1 MDHGRGQ
8 HQSQAHLGATFT
20 PGGVDDFYMPEVVS
34 PAPKRLMPEVPDH
47 IQDNLARLEL
57 DGSPAQANRLSGLRS
72 PSPFAELPGAAGEQ
86 SRNSSVSTMTTM
98 NEPATFGNL
107 SKQTLPQGAALDSP
121 SFSPFP
127 RLEHRPPNVPP
138 SDEEK
143 ESILENARAPVLNST
158 DPEMQL
164 TWAQDA
170 LAYVEIAAQDSTKVS
185 ERQSARSQTPRT
197 EHQLR
202 VDAINVVS
210 FLADQHHPKAE
221 FVRGMWL
228 EFGKFNFRMD
238 KKEAFRCYSRAA
250 CNGYARAE
258 YRMGMQ
264 FESSNDPGKA
274 LTHYLRGVDAGDS
287 ASNYRLGMMTLLGQH
302 GQQLDYVRGVAL
314 IRKAAETADEN
325 APQGAY
331 VFGMLQAR
339 ELKQISVPDQ
349 VLPMDLVAAR
359 FHIEKAAYL
368 GFAKAQTK
376 MGGAYE
382 LGQLGCDFDPALSLH
397 YNALAS
403 RQGEPEADM
412 AISKWFLCGQKGLF
426 DKSDELAFVYAE
438 RAAQTGLPTA
448 EFAMGYFYEIGIH
461 VRSDL
466 NQSKDWYTKAANHG
480 YAEALGRIEGISR
493 SNTLSKKD
501 HQDIA
506 IARIRSTHGSQRK
519 PRADRSRAN
528 ERMPTI
534 SDSSQDIPVSNPA
547 KPYPEDRRSYS
558 SLSAAAGNM
567 QRPVSTAPYP
577 EDNGFGAK
585 PRLRPNNAG
594 NYSNP
599 NLRVGRDIRPVSVA
613 TVASAPLNGAMVPP
627 SIAQMR
633 PPRSFSSQD
642 NLVGG
647 RGRGMAPYGGGS
659 SIPGSAGYRQPSSG
673 LTNVQRM
680 ESPGPS
686 TLPQLPSIDI
696 GFSAP
701 LDLAGADRKGRLQ
714 KAGNRPP
721 AGPGPSSGLGPG
733 AGSRPLSAQA
743 APGKPPPE
751 RLTSVADTQSFT
763 RPPRTSSPS
772 RQSNSRPGSSHGYHE
787 PAGGFNT
794 RPPNSPSLP
803 TLPPKV
809 AAMDS
814 PAATPPPSS
823 TSRPGK
829 GPKTFEEMGVPAQQ
843 QKDEC
848 VSLSAVCGEVIANE

>member
-1 MDHGRGQ
+1 MDHGHAQ
-8 HQSQAHLGATFT
+8 HRSQAHLGATFY

-34 PAPKRLMPEVPDH
+34 PAPKRLMPEVPDN

-57 DGSPAQANRLSGLRS
+57 DGTPTQANRLSGLRS
-72 PSPFAELPGAAGEQ
+72 PSPLAEMPGAAGQQ
-86 SRNSSVSTMTTM
+86 SRHSSVSTLSNM
-98 NEPATFGNL
+98 NEPASFSKL
-107 SKQTLPQGAALDSP
+107 SKQVPAPGAALDSP

-127 RLEHRPPNVPP
+127 RLEQRPPNVPP

-143 ESILENARAPVLNST
+143 EAILEDARLPVLNST

-170 LAYVEIAAQDSTKVS
+170 LAYVEIAAQDAAKVFD
-185 ERQSARSQTPRT
+185 RQSARSQTPRT

-221 FVRGMWL
+221 FMRGMWL

-250 CNGYARAE
+250 SNGYARAE

-274 LTHYLRGVDAGDS
+274 LIHYLRGVDAGDS
-287 ASNYRLGMMTLLGQH
+287 ASSYRLGMMTLLGQH
-302 GQQLDYVRGVAL
+302 GQQLDYIRGVDL

-339 ELKQISVPDQ
+339 ELKQISVPDP

-359 FHIEKAAYL
+359 LHIEKAAYL

-382 LGQLGCDFDPALSLH
+382 LGQFGCDFDPALSLH

-461 VRSDL
+461 VRLDL
-466 NQSKDWYTKAANHG
+466 NQSKTWYSKAADHG
-480 YAEALGRIEGISR
+480 YAEALGRLEGISR

-519 PRADRSRAN
+519 PRADRIKAN
-528 ERMPTI
+528 EKMPTI
-534 SDSSQDIPVSNPA
+534 PDSIQDIPVFHPT
-547 KPYPEDRRSYS
+547 KPYPEDRGTYPSI
-558 SLSAAAGNM
+558 SAAAGNM

-577 EDNGFGAK
+577 EDNEFGVK
-585 PRLRPNNAG
+585 PGLRPSNTST
-594 NYSNP
+594 YSNP
-599 NLRVGRDIRPVSVA
+599 NLRVGRDIRPASVA
-613 TVASAPLNGAMVPP
+613 PVASAPMNGGMVPP
-627 SIAQMR
+627 SFAQMR

-642 NLVGG
+642 NFAGG
-647 RGRGMAPYGGGS
+647 RGRGMAPHAGGS
-659 SIPGSAGYRQPSSG
+659 GMPGSAGYRQPSSG
-673 LTNVQRM
+673 MNNVQRM
-680 ESPGPS
+680 GSPGLPVM
-686 TLPQLPSIDI
+686 PQLPSIDI

-701 LDLAGADRKGRLQ
+701 LDLAGADRRGRLQ
-714 KAGNRPP
+714 KAGNRSP
-721 AGPGPSSGLGPG
+721 AGFGPSPGPGPSSG
-733 AGSRPLSAQA
+733 SRPLLAQA
-743 APGKPPPE
+743 TQAPSGKPPPE
-751 RLTSVADTQSFT
+751 RYPPSVPDTQSST
-763 RPPRTSSPS
+763 RQPRTSSPN
-772 RQSNSRPGSSHGYHE
+772 RHPGSRPGSSHGNQS
-787 PAGGFNT
+787 AGGFNT

-803 TLPPKV
+803 PLPPKGS
-809 AAMDS
+809 AMDS
-814 PAATPPPSS
+814 PAPTSPSSS

-829 GPKTFEEMGVPAQQ
+829 GPKTFDEMGVPAQK

-848 VSLSAVCGEVIANE
+848 IMM